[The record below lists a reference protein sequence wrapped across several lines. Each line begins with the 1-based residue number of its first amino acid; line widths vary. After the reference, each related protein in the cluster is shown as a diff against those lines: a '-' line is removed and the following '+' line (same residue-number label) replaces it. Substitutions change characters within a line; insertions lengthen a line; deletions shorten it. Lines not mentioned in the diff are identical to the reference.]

1 MRLPS
6 GKICFG
12 KRRSTSTLSDLAFS
26 KLWRQSTVQRF
37 PVRHNTAQLTLR
49 VRAVRPSAA
58 SAPGRRLINLV
69 KRRKNS
75 LHSRCHSSKLL
86 TAISASPAFL
96 FFRQAV
102 EVLQLSQSN
111 AKSGQAHLRGAHQ
124 PAQQSRL
131 AARHSQC
138 THNSSLNRTFCGGPR
153 LGYKI
158 LAQTQPTA
166 KCRLSLR

>member
-6 GKICFG
+6 GIICFG
-12 KRRSTSTLSDLAFS
+12 KQCATSTLSDLAFS
-26 KLWRQSTVQRF
+26 KLWSQSTVQRF
-37 PVRHNTAQLTLR
+37 PVRHNTAQLTVS

-58 SAPGRRLINLV
+58 SEKGRRLINLV
-69 KRRKNS
+69 EHRKS
-75 LHSRCHSSKLL
+75 SWYSRCHSSKLL
-86 TAISASPAFL
+86 ANISASSTFQ

-102 EVLQLSQSN
+102 PVLQLSPSN
-111 AKSGQAHLRGAHQ
+111 AKSGQARLRGAHQ
-124 PAQQSRL
+124 PAQQSSL

-166 KCRLSLR
+166 KCRLALR